1 MSSPAH
7 DGGGYLSPPYLYAL
21 VLVVLIALPFVLR
34 SGYDQPLSGSL
45 PLVVISPHNE
55 AIRYEFGRAF
65 ERWYE
70 EKYGQSVIVDW
81 RNIGGTTEI
90 GRYLSA
96 QYTAAFRAE
105 WSTMGKEW
113 STAIANSFNNP
124 KVKTDDTTLPVEI
137 REARKAFL
145 ASNVGIGIDLFFGGG
160 EYDLSRQAAMG
171 HLAPSGFKDTP
182 EGKEIIGTQV
192 PEFIGGEKWF
202 DKNDLWYGATVSAF
216 GICYNL
222 DCLVRIPHSYE
233 PITWRDLGQP
243 ALLGQ
248 VALADPSKSGS
259 SAKAFEMVIQQEM
272 VTATAGIPTDS
283 SSFPMALAT
292 GWTAGMK
299 VIRMAA
305 ANSRYFTDS
314 ASKVPLDVYMGDST
328 AGMCIDFYGLFQAS
342 LAAKP
347 DGTSRMRYV
356 SPSGG
361 TTVACDP
368 IAMLRGAPHPEL
380 ALRFIQYV
388 MSMEGQRLWAY
399 RVGASGGPQRYALQ
413 RLPIRRDFY
422 VPENLQYCSNPEASP
437 YTQAESFTYHT
448 EWTGKLFNA
457 IRLLIRTSCLDTGDE
472 LRQAWKTI
480 QACGG
485 AELCPAAMEKL
496 CALPEN
502 AQYGQVGESLLRAK
516 TKVQEVALAREW
528 GLFFASQYQQ
538 AATLAVRE
546 GKAGP
551 PR

>member
-1 MSSPAH
+1 MSTPAR
-7 DGGGYLSPPYLYAL
+7 DGGYLSPPYLYSL
-21 VLVVLIALPFVLR
+21 ILVVLIALPFALR
-34 SGYDQPLSGSL
+34 TGFDRPLSGSL

-65 ERWYE
+65 SHWHEDR
-70 EKYGQSVIVDW
+70 YGQPAMVDW

-105 WSTMGKEW
+105 WTSEGRQW
-113 STAIANSFNNP
+113 STAIANSFNNS
-124 KVKTDDTTLPVEI
+124 KVKPEDTALPPDV
-137 REARKAFL
+137 RDARRAFL
-145 ASNVGIGIDLFFGGG
+145 ESSVGVGIDLFFGGG
-160 EYDLSRQAAMG
+160 EYDHSRQAAMG
-171 HLAPSGFKDTP
+171 HLSPSGFRETT
-182 EGKEIIGTQV
+182 EGKTILGTQI
-192 PEFIGGEKWF
+192 PETIGGENWY

-222 DCLVRIPHSYE
+222 DCLARIPGTYE
-233 PITWRDLGQP
+233 PTTWRDLSQP
-243 ALLGQ
+243 ALFRQ

-272 VTATAGIPTDS
+272 VSAVAGIPS
-283 SSFPMALAT
+283 SSPDFQTALRR
-292 GWTAGMK
+292 GWREGMS
-299 VIRMAA
+299 VVRMAA

-314 ASKVPLDVYMGDST
+314 ASKVPLDVSMGDSA

-342 LAAKP
+342 LVSRP

-361 TTVACDP
+361 TTVGCDP

-380 ALRFIQYV
+380 ALRFIQFV

-399 RVGASGGPQRYALQ
+399 RTGTPGGPQRYALQ

-422 VPENLQYCSNPEASP
+422 VPENLRYCSNPEASP
-437 YTQAESFTYHT
+437 FAQAESFTYHP

-457 IRLLIRTSCLDTGDE
+457 LRLLIRTSCLDTGDE
-472 LRQAWKTI
+472 LRKAWGTI
-480 QACGG
+480 LTRGG
-485 AELCPAAMEKL
+485 PEKCPAAMEKL
-496 CALPEN
+496 QMLPEN
-502 AQYGQVGESLLRAK
+502 AEYDKVGETLSGLK

-528 GLFFASQYQQ
+528 GLFFSSHYKQ
-538 AATLAVRE
+538 ATEIAEQE
-546 GKAGP
+546 GSGGP
-551 PR
+551 PL